1 MIPLKKRID
10 CHVHYAQPLEP
21 ETLIAFMDETDTHMA
36 NLVLVPHTQRLSS
49 LPDAMMAKYRYPDR
63 FYVFASLDASMY
75 YQHPKTL
82 GKYMAS
88 HGQRMRRCGCDG
100 LKIIEGKP
108 NMRRILPIPDFDL
121 PCWEP
126 FWAWAEAEQMPI
138 LWHLND
144 PEEYW
149 HPEKVSEYRR
159 NMGDVYGEKD
169 VGYEQ
174 QYSQVFRVL
183 QRHPNLKIIFAHFF
197 FLSWDLPRLGQMLDT
212 YPNVHV
218 DMAPGSEMYRILS
231 EHHEEAQAFFRKYHT
246 RILYGT
252 DAGARCVMTQLMSS
266 FNWQENRNRVA
277 LINSFFSPE
286 TDEIHSSDGAYLL
299 DVPDFVFKGLD
310 LTEEELDHI
319 FCRNF
324 QAFAGDTPAPVNP
337 NAVIRECRRICT
349 TLKIMGFIDK
359 KLIPDPSV
367 AKNAIAFFKK
377 TKKRGSL

>member
-10 CHVHYAQPLEP
+10 CHVHYALPLEP
-21 ETLIAFMDETDTHMA
+21 ETLVSFMDETDTHMA
-36 NLVLVPHTQRLSS
+36 NLVLVPHTQRLSA
-49 LPDAMMAKYRYPDR
+49 LPDAMMLKYRYPHR

-82 GKYMAS
+82 GKYMAA
-88 HGQRMRRCGCDG
+88 HGRRMRRCGCDG

-108 NMRRILPIPDFDL
+108 NMRHILPIPDFDL

-126 FWAWAEAEQMPI
+126 FWAWAETDQMPI
-138 LWHLND
+138 LWHVND

-174 QYSQVFRVL
+174 QYDQVFRVL

-197 FLSWDLPRLGQMLDT
+197 FLSWDLPRLGKLFDT
-212 YPNVHV
+212 YPNIRV
-218 DMAPGSEMYRILS
+218 DMTPGSEMYRILS
-231 EHHEEAQAFFRKYHT
+231 ENHEEAQAFFKKYHT

-252 DAGARCVMTQLMSS
+252 DAGARCVMTQLMSQ
-266 FNWQENRNRVA
+266 FNWQENRKRVE

-286 TDEIHSSDGAYLL
+286 TDEIRGSDGAYLL
-299 DVPDFVFKGLD
+299 DVPDFVFKGLN

-324 QAFAGDTPAPVNP
+324 QAFAGETPAPVNP
-337 NAVIRECRRICT
+337 RAVVKECRRICT

-377 TKKRGSL
+377 